1 MLTLCWYILGL
12 PLAASAAIFL
22 LLIPAEKAAANK
34 GLFRSASAWLSVA
47 SLVVTF
53 GLSLF
58 VLQAFRGGES
68 HGSTFET
75 SLTWMTLPFF
85 RIEMGLLL
93 NNLSL
98 LMLLIVT
105 GVSSLVAIF
114 SSQYMK
120 GEEGYS
126 RYFAALS
133 FFAFAMLGIV
143 LANNLIQIFIFWELV
158 GVASYLLIGFWFDKP
173 SAALASKKAFLTTRI
188 GDVGMMLGILL
199 LFGLLVQSNVGTFN
213 FIELETKLPQAALP
227 AGLLTLACIGLFL
240 GAVGKSAQVPLH
252 VWLPDAMEGP
262 TPASAL
268 IHAAT
273 MVAAGVFMI
282 ARLFFLFEMSSVTLQ
297 IIAWTGV
304 ITAFVAASIA
314 VVQNDIKKVL
324 AYSTLSQLGYMV
336 MALGLGSPEAGMFH
350 LTTHAFFKALL
361 FLGAGSL
368 IHALHTQDIWQL
380 RSSNLVKNIPITT
393 ITFLIGTAALAGIP
407 FTSGFFSKEEILG
420 VASTGPKIMFGMAL
434 GVVLLTAF
442 YMGRVI
448 TVVFFS
454 SVGKLAA
461 PELPRGEKSRRHNY
475 TVPHEDNALVTLPL
489 IILAVFSLIAG
500 YLPFKSFLES
510 HTAHSESHPSWLAAV
525 SVALA
530 CLGLLVS
537 FILYRN
543 KTEEKHLPIM
553 QNLVTMLKEK
563 LFFDRFYDWLIVHVQ
578 ENIARLTDAFDQ
590 VVIDRGGNQGLGS
603 LTKFLGRTARRLQNG
618 WIQSYALIFAIGF
631 MALAVYL
638 IFGGVKQ

>member
-1 MLTLCWYILGL
+1 MGL
-12 PLAASAAIFL
+12 PLAASAVIAL
-22 LLIPAEKAAANK
+22 LLIPAEKAATNK
-34 GLFRSASAWLSVA
+34 SLFRSVSAWLSITSMVA
-47 SLVVTF
+47 AFV
-53 GLSLF
+53 LSLL
-58 VLQAFRGGES
+58 VLQNFRGGES

-85 RIEMGLLL
+85 RIEIGLLL

-98 LMLLIVT
+98 LMLLIVA

-143 LANNLIQIFIFWELV
+143 LANNLIQLFIFWELV
-158 GVASYLLIGFWFDKP
+158 GVASYLLIGFWFEKP
-173 SAALASKKAFLTTRI
+173 AAALASKKAFLTTRI

-199 LFGLLVQSNVGTFN
+199 LFGLLVQSNMGTFN
-213 FIELETKLPQAALP
+213 FLELETKLPQAALP
-227 AGLLTLACIGLFL
+227 AGLLTLACVGLFL

-282 ARLFFLFEMSSVTLQ
+282 ARLFFLFEMSPLTLQ

-314 VVQNDIKKVL
+314 VVQNDVKKVL

-336 MALGLGSPEAGMFH
+336 MALGLGSPEASMFH

-361 FLGAGSL
+361 FLCAGSL

-380 RSSNLVKNIPITT
+380 RSSNLVKNLPITT

-420 VASTGPKIMFGMAL
+420 AASTGPKLMFGMAL

-454 SVGKLAA
+454 SI
-461 PELPRGEKSRRHNY
+461 KSKNHSERK
-475 TVPHEDNALVTLPL
+475 PHEDNAFVTLPL

-500 YLPFKSFLES
+500 YLPFKSFLEN
-510 HTAHSESHPSWLAAV
+510 HSTHSASHPSWLALV
-525 SVALA
+525 SVSLA
-530 CLGLLVS
+530 FLGLILS
-537 FILYRN
+537 FVLYRT
-543 KTEEKHLPIM
+543 KSEEKHLPVM
-553 QNLVTMLKEK
+553 QSFVKILKEK
-563 LFFDRFYDWLIVHVQ
+563 YFFDRFYDWLIVHVQ

-590 VVIDRGGNQGLGS
+590 VVVDRGANQGAGNLI
-603 LTKFLGRTARRLQNG
+603 KFFSQTARRLQNG
-618 WIQSYALIFAIGF
+618 WIQSYGLVFAIGF
-631 MALAVYL
+631 IALAVYL
-638 IFGGVKQ
+638 LFFGVK